1 MNVLGRQTAGDCRI
15 RPLTGADA
23 RAVVALRRAIMASDP
38 STFSMSPSEEEAVGS
53 DALTRVLDD
62 CHQAVDREVWG
73 AFLPPME
80 HGEDLVG
87 MVGIDRFQADYL
99 GHKARLWG
107 LGVRRP
113 FRRNA
118 LGRRLMETAIAV
130 SYTHLTLPT
139 IAKV

>member
-62 CHQAVDREVWG
+62 CHQAVDLSLIHISE
-73 AFLPPME
+73 PT
-80 HGEDLVG
+80 
-87 MVGIDRFQADYL
+87 
-99 GHKARLWG
+99 
-107 LGVRRP
+107 RP
-113 FRRNA
+113 C
-118 LGRRLMETAIAV
+118 
-130 SYTHLTLPT
+130 
-139 IAKV
+139 